1 MVTGSA
7 RDDVS
12 PAGEPVRDE
21 VTPLSRDDVS
31 PAGVPVW
38 QACHHRN
45 LWRDFPDHLAEAVE
59 REYQSWVE
67 GGSRPHIAVAYV
79 WERCWG
85 KADEKFIEYEITFH
99 DMRQQRVT
107 PPGLEQPPPRKI
119 RRLLAPSQ

>member
-1 MVTGSA
+1 M
-7 RDDVS
+7 
-12 PAGEPVRDE
+12 
-21 VTPLSRDDVS
+21 S

-38 QACHHRN
+38 QACHCRD
-45 LWRDFPDHLAEAVE
+45 LWRDFPAHLAEAVE

-107 PPGLEQPPPRKI
+107 PPGSTRKI